1 MEETALIKRK
11 LTFITTVIEGRKSF
25 LKLQIKKRNL
35 GSILDSI
42 SPQMNMDMSL
52 DFTNTNSKIH
62 LTNQS
67 NVFTKLSKFN
77 NDISNN
83 EFSSTV
89 SGSISINPNN
99 TNDFLT
105 NKKVKQKNAYSK
117 KENDDIE
124 IISREKMEILL
135 QKYENDYRHFY
146 IYLYCLLFLL
156 LFCEFIIIYMRNNIN
171 NSGKKFIINY
181 LYFSQLKIDIYS
193 NSLNILYL
201 CNELTDDNNI
211 KELTTLILY
220 NKVNSILVH
229 YSKYMDNLKEIS
241 KYSQMNKYFTKLYED
256 LSIYIIKDDWKIKTR
271 KTNIIEE
278 INILQYLIN
287 LLTSNELKYNE
298 TECRLKK
305 MFYNEKFLND
315 IYREELLKN
324 EGGPTNEEQLLFYVL
339 YNIIQNY
346 KPKFEELTNEII
358 QLLMNHINLY
368 TYFFITLLNSFLIM
382 LMIPIIILYIK
393 MYLIDKV
400 EIKII
405 LSHLYI
411 IETNHFFFEKQ
422 IQFFR
427 ELIYEFTDNQIELF
441 ENAKKGRIKEP
452 IPHKKLSNK
461 YLNEISSFTIESPLT
476 NFSRKPLKTQKFQ
489 KINFTEQISKIK
501 KPNLMPKTLIIGIIV
516 ISIFIS
522 FLILLLII
530 NILTS
535 IKERKNFIYSII
547 LSLNYMERLPK
558 AIELMLYTHLSII
571 VGNSSII
578 SGKSLNSYKGNNNK
592 YLNYYK
598 YDLDYE
604 KASQI
609 QSLSDS
615 YFSNLFLENIVIKQY
630 IDKFISKPLNS
641 LSYIKEWQIKFTTK
655 NYYCL
660 YSSLGEIIFKNEKY
674 DNIFDFFDNVNN
686 NVEICNFANDKIN
699 EYGIEVEYDYFY
711 QEITNLYQDF
721 YFMDNK
727 DDLKNKMLND
737 RDKNRM
743 ISNIQIPLRFASNS
757 FGYWFLIDL
766 INLMNSNIKLH
777 QKYFIVIL
785 VISFIMIIV
794 VYFILKINYDMKML
808 ILFFSKLF

>member
-1 MEETALIKRK
+1 
-11 LTFITTVIEGRKSF
+11 
-25 LKLQIKKRNL
+25 
-35 GSILDSI
+35 
-42 SPQMNMDMSL
+42 
-52 DFTNTNSKIH
+52 
-62 LTNQS
+62 
-67 NVFTKLSKFN
+67 
-77 NDISNN
+77 
-83 EFSSTV
+83 
-89 SGSISINPNN
+89 
-99 TNDFLT
+99 
-105 NKKVKQKNAYSK
+105 
-117 KENDDIE
+117 
-124 IISREKMEILL
+124 
-135 QKYENDYRHFY
+135 
-146 IYLYCLLFLL
+146 
-156 LFCEFIIIYMRNNIN
+156 
-171 NSGKKFIINY
+171 
-181 LYFSQLKIDIYS
+181 
-193 NSLNILYL
+193 
-201 CNELTDDNNI
+201 
-211 KELTTLILY
+211 
-220 NKVNSILVH
+220 
-229 YSKYMDNLKEIS
+229 
-241 KYSQMNKYFTKLYED
+241 
-256 LSIYIIKDDWKIKTR
+256 
-271 KTNIIEE
+271 
-278 INILQYLIN
+278 
-287 LLTSNELKYNE
+287 
-298 TECRLKK
+298 
-305 MFYNEKFLND
+305 
-315 IYREELLKN
+315 
-324 EGGPTNEEQLLFYVL
+324 
-339 YNIIQNY
+339 
-346 KPKFEELTNEII
+346 
-358 QLLMNHINLY
+358 
-368 TYFFITLLNSFLIM
+368 
-382 LMIPIIILYIK
+382 
-393 MYLIDKV
+393 
-400 EIKII
+400 
-405 LSHLYI
+405 
-411 IETNHFFFEKQ
+411 
-422 IQFFR
+422 
-427 ELIYEFTDNQIELF
+427 
-441 ENAKKGRIKEP
+441 
-452 IPHKKLSNK
+452 
-461 YLNEISSFTIESPLT
+461 
-476 NFSRKPLKTQKFQ
+476 
-489 KINFTEQISKIK
+489 
-501 KPNLMPKTLIIGIIV
+501 
-516 ISIFIS
+516 
-522 FLILLLII
+522 
-530 NILTS
+530 
-535 IKERKNFIYSII
+535 
-547 LSLNYMERLPK
+547 MERLPK

-721 YFMDNK
+721 YFMENK